1 MALGAAESDED
12 VRLPA
17 PNRDREGADVF
28 TGVSTERSRCNTYEQ
43 PY

>member
-1 MALGAAESDED
+1 MSLRAAESDED

-28 TGVSTERSRCNTYEQ
+28 GAD
-43 PY
+43 